1 MSSLEAVNWENELHN
16 SGEAD
21 EMLTLMSRVQMGMED
36 AKVSHGEYKIFS

>member
-21 EMLTLMSRVQMGMED
+21 EMLMSRVQMGMDD